1 MAATVLPSRTD
12 VLIVGAGPAGLA
24 LAAELTRLG
33 VAHVVLDREEKVQ
46 PGTRAAAIQPRT
58 LECLEPL
65 GVTESLITAGARG
78 TGFQLH
84 DGERP
89 LLRVEYEGLKTAY
102 PYMLLISQ
110 QTTEEHLERRLH
122 ELGGAVYRGYRLL
135 TSTPDHPGVTATV
148 AAPDGGLHAVYARY
162 VVGADGVYS
171 RVRDLAAIAFPGDA
185 PEQLFA
191 IADLRLAPGSAAAA
205 LTDTTF
211 FLSPHGMLLASPLAD
226 GLHRVVAS
234 VAPGTPAPSTEQV
247 EALLAERGPRG
258 GEPARVAQL
267 VSTSTYHVQERVAA
281 RMYQGSYFLVGDAAH
296 THSPAGGQGMNTGIQ
311 DAVNLAGK
319 LHAVLIDG
327 APTATLEAYHTERH
341 PVAERLVAFTA
352 QVARLALVR
361 DPAMGRLRNDV
372 ITAAANAPG
381 FTDWLAARLA
391 QLDVPPAEAGTARL
405 R

>member
-1 MAATVLPSRTD
+1 MAATVLPARTD
-12 VLIVGAGPAGLA
+12 VLIVGAGPAGLT

-33 VAHVVLDREEKVQ
+33 VAHVVLDRNDEIQ
-46 PGTRAAAIQPRT
+46 PGTRAAAMQPRT

-65 GVTESLITAGARG
+65 GVTERLIEAGARG

-84 DGERP
+84 DGERS
-89 LLRVEYEGLKTAY
+89 LLRIEYEGLKTSY

-135 TSTPDHPGVTATV
+135 TSVPDYPGVTATV

-162 VVGADGVYS
+162 LVGADGVYS
-171 RVRDLAAIAFPGDA
+171 RVRDLAAIGFPGAA

-191 IADLRLAPGSAAAA
+191 IADLRLAPGSVAAA

-211 FLSPHGMLLASPLAD
+211 FLSLNGMLLASPLAD

-234 VAPGTPAPSTEQV
+234 VAPGTPAPSAEQV

-258 GEPARVAQL
+258 GEPARVVELA
-267 VSTSTYHVQERVAA
+267 STSTYHVQERVAA
-281 RMYQGSYFLVGDAAH
+281 RMSQGSYFLVGDAAH

-319 LHAVLIDG
+319 LHAVLVDG
-327 APTATLEAYHTERH
+327 APTTTLETYHTERH
-341 PVAERLVAFTA
+341 PVAERLVSFTA
-352 QVARLALVR
+352 QVARLALIR
-361 DPAMGRLRNDV
+361 DPTMAKMRNDV
-372 ITAAANAPG
+372 MAAAAAAPG
-381 FTDWLAARLA
+381 VTDWLATHLA
-391 QLDVPPAEAGTARL
+391 QLDIPTPKGGMAL
-405 R
+405 Q